1 MPPRK
6 TTLFAT
12 APLVSLA
19 VALAAAALIA
29 VSPWTAEPTIW
40 RAAGVVVLGLGLWAA
55 GFLPLHITS
64 LIVFLVALVLNVAP
78 PDVVLSG
85 FHAGATWLVFG
96 GLVVTLAAQRSG
108 LAERA
113 VRVLLARVPP
123 GYAGVAA
130 GLALAGFALAFVVP
144 AASGRAMLVAPLA
157 LAVADRL
164 GFARTD
170 KAAHGLVLAAG
181 MGTTL
186 PAFGI
191 LPANVVNMVFLGAVE
206 SIHHIGFSY
215 FEYTALNLPVLGLGG
230 LVVQVAVVVL
240 LFGRRLPG
248 AVEKPATTA
257 WSGEERRVLLILA
270 ATLLLWSTD
279 FLHGVSPAWVAL
291 AAALACVIPGVGPLK
306 PGVFSGE
313 VNYATWLFVA
323 AVIGVGAMA
332 NHTGLGSAVGAW
344 VIGHVPLTRD
354 GGVVTFL
361 ELVGIGT
368 VVSLVTTFPTVPPI
382 LTAAADALAAATG
395 WPLRAVLLAQVPTW
409 ILPPL
414 PYLAPPLMIAIAA
427 GGVPMGRAVRALG
440 LYFVIAAPLLLP
452 LQYFWGRLLG
462 AYP

>member
-1 MPPRK
+1 MAARK
-6 TTLFAT
+6 TTLFAV
-12 APLVSLA
+12 APLVSLL
-19 VALAAAALIA
+19 VALVATALVVA
-29 VSPWTAEPTIW
+29 SPWMAAPLIW
-40 RAAGVVVLGLGLWAA
+40 RSAGVVVLGLGLWAA
-55 GFLPLHITS
+55 GFLPLHITA
-64 LIVFLVALVLNVAP
+64 LVVFLVALVLKVAP

-130 GLALAGFALAFVVP
+130 GLAIAGFALSFVVP

-164 GFARTD
+164 GFDRYDRAT
-170 KAAHGLVLAAG
+170 HGLVLAAG
-181 MGTTL
+181 LGTTL

-191 LPANVVNMVFLGAVE
+191 LPANVVNLVFLGAVE
-206 SIHHIGFSY
+206 SIHHLSFSY

-230 LVVQVAVVVL
+230 LVIQTAVVIA
-240 LFGRRLPG
+240 LFGRKLPN
-248 AVEKPATTA
+248 AVVRPATTA

-270 ATLLLWSTD
+270 GALLLWATD
-279 FLHGVSPAWVAL
+279 SLHGVSPAWVAL
-291 AAALACVIPGVGPLK
+291 AAALACVIPGFGPLK
-306 PGVFSGE
+306 PSVFSGE

-323 AVIGVGAMA
+323 AVIGIGAVA
-332 NHTGLGSAVGAW
+332 NHTGLGTAVGDW

-354 GGVVTFL
+354 GGLVTFL
-361 ELVGIGT
+361 ELVGIGSA
-368 VVSLVTTFPTVPPI
+368 VALVTTFPTAPPI
-382 LTAAADALAAATG
+382 LTAAADALVAATG
-395 WPLRAVLLAQVPTW
+395 WPLRAVLLAQVPSW
-409 ILPPL
+409 ILPPV

-427 GGVPMGRAVRALG
+427 GGVPMGRAVRAIG
-440 LYFVIAAPLLLP
+440 LYFVLAAPILLP
-452 LQYFWGRLLG
+452 LQYYWGRLLG